1 MVEKKWLSL
10 TKAAELLEIHPTTLR
25 RWADSGAIDAM
36 VTPGGHRR
44 FSSEVLDA
52 FVAKRGT
59 SRDVES
65 KWAEHALTHTRRE
78 IAARPQMT
86 GLQQSSAEMRTTFRS
101 LGQRL
106 VGVAM
111 RYMAAEDS
119 DDVIPD
125 EAREIGRAYG
135 RLGLENGMPLT
146 EILSASLFFHEQ
158 MLESSLNMADNN
170 RIRNQTDLRVLQRT
184 NKLLNTIHL
193 SIAEVYEAQV

>member
-1 MVEKKWLSL
+1 MADKKWYRL
-10 TKAAELLEIHPTTLR
+10 TQAAKLLEVHPTTLR

-44 FSSEVLDA
+44 FAPEVLDG
-52 FVAKRGT
+52 FVSGQRAGNDAGT
-59 SRDVES
+59 

-86 GLQQSSAEMRTTFRS
+86 GLQQTSAEVRTTFRS

-111 RYMAAEDS
+111 RYMAADGG
-119 DDVIPD
+119 DDVIPE
-125 EAREIGRAYG
+125 EASEIGRAYG
-135 RLGLENGMPLT
+135 QLGLENGMPLT

-158 MLESSLNMADNN
+158 MLESSLNMDDNN
-170 RIRNQTDLRVLQRT
+170 RSRSQIDLRVLQRT

-193 SIAEVYEAQV
+193 SIAEVYEAQA

>member
-1 MVEKKWLSL
+1 MLDKKWYSL
-10 TKAAELLEIHPTTLR
+10 TQAAKILEVHPTTLR

-44 FSSEVLDA
+44 FAPEVLTA
-52 FVAKRGT
+52 FVSKQGI
-59 SRDVES
+59 SREVES
-65 KWAEHALTHTRRE
+65 KWAENALTHTRRE

-111 RYMAAEDS
+111 RYMASDS
-119 DDVIPD
+119 SEDVIPD
-125 EAREIGRAYG
+125 EAKEIGRAYG
-135 RLGLENGMPLT
+135 QLGLENGMPLT

-170 RIRNQTDLRVLQRT
+170 RSRSQTDLRVLQRT

-193 SIAEVYEAQV
+193 SIAEVYEAQP